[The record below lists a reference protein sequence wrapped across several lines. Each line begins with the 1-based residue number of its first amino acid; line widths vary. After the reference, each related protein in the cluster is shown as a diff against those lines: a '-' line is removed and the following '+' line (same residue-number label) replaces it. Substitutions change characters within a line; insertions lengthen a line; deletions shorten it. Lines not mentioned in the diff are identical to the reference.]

1 MVGSVTRWSEQG
13 GARGDDYDARWRRL
27 QAAGESIH
35 GEADLIEWFGPSCVL
50 DAGCGTGRVAVELAR
65 RGVEAVGVDLD
76 PAMLASARRKGP
88 GIEWI
93 EGNLADVTVADSEG
107 RPRAFDAVAMAGN
120 VMIFLD
126 PGTEAAVLANMARHL
141 RPGGRIVAGFQLDR
155 PRWSGLGRLRPD
167 GGRGRADPRT
177 PVVHLGP
184 PPLHRWRLRCFG
196 MGPMKVDPGSSSL
209 PSRKR
214 LTGPSA
220 ETITAK
226 NS

>member
-76 PAMLASARRKGP
+76 PAMLAAARRKGP

-93 EGNLADVTVADSEG
+93 EGDLADVTVADSEG
-107 RPRAFDAVAMAGN
+107 RPRAFDAVVLAGN
-120 VMIFLD
+120 VMIFLA

-141 RPGGRIVAGFQLDR
+141 RPGGRIVAGFQLDQ
-155 PRWSGLGRLRPD
+155 PGGPALAGYDQMAAEAGLTLEHRWSTWDRRPYT
-167 GGRGRADPRT
+167 GGGYA
-177 PVVHLGP
+177 VSVWVL
-184 PPLHRWRLRCFG
+184 
-196 MGPMKVDPGSSSL
+196 
-209 PSRKR
+209 
-214 LTGPSA
+214 
-220 ETITAK
+220 
-226 NS
+226 